1 MIQSQTVLIGRGC
14 PLHKNHI
21 ANPPGAQSCLSFHRS
36 MQEKDLPPPSY
47 NYQSNNGY
55 AGPPPAQPA
64 QPPQQHTS
72 SSDYPGVVGATPA
85 CQRGVQG
92 YDAYGQPIRPPFM
105 EQRYQIE
112 QSMGPVCP
120 AGGFHELRMHYTNT
134 TLLFAIL
141 ILPYLCGWRGKR
153 LVIKEKK
160 RKKKADIF
168 AIKRKCVCKRCGQEF
183 PNIVLPEP
191 YN

>member
-1 MIQSQTVLIGRGC
+1 
-14 PLHKNHI
+14 
-21 ANPPGAQSCLSFHRS
+21 
-36 MQEKDLPPPSY
+36 MQEKDIPPPPY
-47 NYQSNNGY
+47 HYQNNNGY
-55 AGPPPAQPA
+55 AGPPPIQQIQPP
-64 QPPQQHTS
+64 PPQQQTS

-105 EQRYQIE
+105 EQRHQIE
-112 QSMGPVCP
+112 QSLGPTCP
-120 AGGFHELRMHYTNT
+120 QGGYHELRMHYTNT

-153 LVIKEKK
+153 E
-160 RKKKADIF
+160 
-168 AIKRKCVCKRCGQEF
+168 CVCKRCGQKF